1 MKEEKLMTN
10 KYKIS
15 ELAKDF
21 GLTSKD
27 IIKIVAEKTGA
38 EKKSGAALDEKE
50 ISLVFD
56 TLTKQNEVKSFAD
69 YFATGAESR
78 AAAKK
83 AREEEKNKKLAEQMA
98 ILEQLK
104 AAAAGQNGEKAEKKP
119 EPKKEEVKT
128 ASVKPNG
135 EKKTAEK
142 PAAAVS
148 EKPNKPEEKKPEEKK
163 PEVKKQPEPKKEEK
177 KAAEKKVE
185 EKKVEEKKHGY
196 SDPQPFVSQK
206 KDKKPGEAP
215 KRGPAEIRHVDTR
228 TSNVNIDKYNE
239 KYERIAPA
247 NTMRDNFSRKQKIK
261 QKSQDYRRPQG
272 VKRETEADKMR
283 RLQLER
289 IKKTP
294 ITVTVGDEITVGELA
309 AALKKTAAEV
319 IKVLLKLG
327 MMATVNQVIDYDTA
341 EIVVTEM
348 GAKIEKQVVV
358 TIEERIMDD
367 TEDNA
372 ENLKPRSPVVV
383 VMGHVDHG
391 KTSLLDAIRN
401 TAVTDTEAGGIT
413 QHIGAYRVNC
423 NGQDITFLDTPG
435 HAAFTSMRK
444 RGAMATDIAVLVVAA
459 DDGIMPQTVEAI
471 NHAKAA
477 NVQIIVAINK
487 MDKPEANPDRVL
499 QQLTEHGLVPE
510 KWGGDIIC
518 VPVSAKTHEGIDSL
532 LENILL
538 VAEVMELKANPDR
551 KAKGIVIE
559 ARLDKGRGPV
569 ASLLVQNGT
578 LKSGDIIVA
587 GTAVGRVR
595 VMTNE
600 NGRELKE
607 AGPSVPVEITG
618 LAETP
623 NAGDVFDA
631 VTDERLARELVEQ
644 RKQKAKEELF
654 NAKQRVTLDN
664 LFDQLS
670 EGDLKELNVIV
681 KADVQGSVEAV
692 RDSLEKLSNDEVKV
706 RVIHGGVGAINE
718 SDVMLA
724 QTSGA
729 IIVGFNVRPDGVAKA
744 AAERDGVDMRM
755 YRVIYDCIE
764 EIKAAMKGM
773 LAPKFRENQLGTA
786 EVRNVYKISNVG
798 TVAGCYITN
807 GKVTRACQIRVVRD
821 GIVICEDKIASL
833 RRFKDDVKEV
843 AQGYECG
850 IGLEKFADIKEG
862 DIFEAF
868 IMEEYR
874 D

>member
-1 MKEEKLMTN
+1 MTN

-148 EKPNKPEEKKPEEKK
+148 EKPNKPEEKKPE
-163 PEVKKQPEPKKEEK
+163 VKKQPEPKKEEK
-177 KAAEKKVE
+177 KAAEKKVAEKKVAEKKVE

-327 MMATVNQVIDYDTA
+327 MMAAVNQVIDYDTA

-670 EGDLKELNVIV
+670 EGDLKELNIIV

>member
-1 MKEEKLMTN
+1 MTN

-15 ELAKDF
+15 DLAKDF
-21 GLTSKD
+21 NVSSKD
-27 IIKIVAEKTGA
+27 ITDIVSEKTGVA
-38 EKKSGAALDEKE
+38 KKSGAVLNEAE
-50 ISLVFD
+50 ISVVFN
-56 TLTKQNEVKSFAD
+56 TLLNKNEVKSLDD

-104 AAAAGQNGEKAEKKP
+104 AAAAAQNGEKAPAKEEPEAKKPAKEKKAEPKPVKEEKTVENPAEKKETKPAEKKAEKKADKTAEKKP
-119 EPKKEEVKT
+119 ETKK
-128 ASVKPNG
+128 A
-135 EKKTAEK
+135 
-142 PAAAVS
+142 
-148 EKPNKPEEKKPEEKK
+148 EEKKPEEKK
-163 PEVKKQPEPKKEEK
+163 
-177 KAAEKKVE
+177 
-185 EKKVEEKKHGY
+185 HGI
-196 SDPQPFVSQK
+196 SDPQPFVLQK

-215 KRGPAEIRHVDTR
+215 KRGPAEIRHIDTR

-294 ITVTVGDEITVGELA
+294 ITVTVGEEITVGELA

-358 TIEERIMDD
+358 TIEEQIMDD

-423 NGQDITFLDTPG
+423 KGEDITFLDTPG

-499 QQLTEHGLVPE
+499 QQLTEQGIVPE
-510 KWGGDIIC
+510 EWGGDVIC
-518 VPVSAKTHEGIDSL
+518 VPVSAKTHMGIDKL
-532 LENILL
+532 LESILL
-538 VAEVMELKANPDR
+538 VAEMMELKANPDR
-551 KAKGIVIE
+551 RAKGIVIE

-578 LKSGDIIVA
+578 LHTGDIIVA
-587 GTAVGRVR
+587 GTSVGRVR

-600 NGRELKE
+600 NGKELKA

-631 VTDERLARELVEQ
+631 VSDERLARELVEQ
-644 RKQKAKEELF
+644 RKQKAKEEAF
-654 NAKQRVTLDN
+654 NAKQKVTLDN
-664 LFDQLS
+664 LFEQLS
-670 EGDLKELNVIV
+670 EGDLKELNIIV

-692 RDSLEKLSNDEVKV
+692 RESLVKLSNDEVIV
-706 RVIHGGVGAINE
+706 NVIHGGVGAINE

-755 YRVIYDCIE
+755 YRIIYDCIE
-764 EIKAAMKGM
+764 EVKSAMKGM
-773 LAPKFRENQLGTA
+773 LAPKYRENQLGTA
-786 EVRNVYKISNVG
+786 EVRTVYKISNVG

-807 GKVTRACQIRVVRD
+807 GKVTRSCQIRVVRD
-821 GIVICEDKIASL
+821 GIVICEDKIDSL

-862 DIFEAF
+862 DQLEAF

>member
-1 MKEEKLMTN
+1 MTN

-128 ASVKPNG
+128 ASVKPND

-148 EKPNKPEEKKPEEKK
+148 EKPNKPEEKKPE
-163 PEVKKQPEPKKEEK
+163 VKKQPEPKKEEK
-177 KAAEKKVE
+177 KAAEKKVAEKKVAEKKVE

-518 VPVSAKTHEGIDSL
+518 VPVSARTHEGIDSL

-670 EGDLKELNVIV
+670 EGDLKELNIIV